1 MKTAKH
7 IKDLSGFTGHA
18 ALYELSEPLD
28 GHKHVVVSATHAMF
42 SGPET
47 YIFPADETGKV
58 ENFGELDG
66 SQKGTLNHA
75 TALEDAGYALCAN
88 KQV

>member
-7 IKDLSGFTGHA
+7 IKDLEGFTGRA

-28 GHKHVVVSATHAMF
+28 GHKHVVVSAAVAMF

-47 YIFPADETGKV
+47 YIFPADDTGKV
-58 ENFGELDG
+58 KEWGELDG
-66 SQKGTLNHA
+66 SMKGTLDH
-75 TALEDAGYALCAN
+75 EDALTSAGYSLS
-88 KQV
+88 